1 MRCDPPSEPSAHG
14 TVSSMP
20 SDGPPA
26 EQQTVCDACRGAHL
40 LPLSTGTR
48 QRNWQWAQ
56 QVASC
61 LPPWRSL
68 VAASNTAVTGT
79 FGRLGW
85 DRDGAWGSDV
95 KPGILVATRD
105 IDCHWP
111 RGKGTPLRD
120 LRILDGE
127 PSLENMV

>member
-26 EQQTVCDACRGAHL
+26 EQQTVCDAWRGALL

-48 QRNWQWAQ
+48 QRNWQWTQ

-68 VAASNTAVTGT
+68 VAASNTAVTGR
-79 FGRLGW
+79 RLAVLVGIAMEHG
-85 DRDGAWGSDV
+85 DRMSNLGFWSQLGTSTV
-95 KPGILVATRD
+95 IG
-105 IDCHWP
+105 HG
-111 RGKGTPLRD
+111 GKEHRCA
-120 LRILDGE
+120 I
-127 PSLENMV
+127 